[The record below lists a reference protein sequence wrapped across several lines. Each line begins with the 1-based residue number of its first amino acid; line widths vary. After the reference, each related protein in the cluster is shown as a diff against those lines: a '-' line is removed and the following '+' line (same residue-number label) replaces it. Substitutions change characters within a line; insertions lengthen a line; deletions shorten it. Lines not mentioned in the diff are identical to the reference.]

1 MSDTSLDTMPQSLP
15 GASFDAY
22 NSVEGFTAYLQEQ
35 ARSVSELRRGDNK
48 VIKLLKC
55 VVHIL
60 HAISTDLVRWI
71 ALVNL
76 CLQKLLL

>member
-1 MSDTSLDTMPQSLP
+1 MSDTSLGTLPQSLP
-15 GASFDAY
+15 GASFDDY
-22 NSVEGFTAYLQEQ
+22 DSVEGFTAYLQEQ

-48 VIKLLKC
+48 VIKLLER
-55 VVHIL
+55 VVRIL

-76 CLQKLLL
+76 CLETLLL